1 MRRTATILFAGLLI
15 ATPAVAQD
23 TTEAA
28 DNATPSSFEF
38 VPKQLENQDLA
49 SQFIGTPVIN
59 TAGETLGKVNDM
71 ALNAS
76 GQVEVIVIGVGGFL
90 GIAEKNVAVPYSA
103 LTREAV
109 EDGRTRLLLD
119 ATQGDLTDAPEFLTA
134 DNQSLSVTKRMQ
146 ERASEMTEKAKE
158 TYDKAKDKVMEE
170 ARELNQ

>member
-1 MRRTATILFAGLLI
+1 MRRTATILLAGFLV
-15 ATPAVAQD
+15 ATPTFAQD
-23 TTEAA
+23 TTEDT

-38 VPKQLENQDLA
+38 VPKQLESQDLA

-59 TAGETLGKVNDM
+59 TTGETLGKVNDM
-71 ALNAS
+71 ALNTA

-90 GIAEKNVAVPYSA
+90 GVAEKNVAVPYSA

-109 EDGRTRLLLD
+109 EEGQTRFLLD

-134 DNQSLSVTKRMQ
+134 DNQSLSVTKRMR
-146 ERASEMTEKAKE
+146 ERASELTEKARE